1 MNQQTSHDDVLKS
14 EPFDLLNGKAHTSY
28 RGEQYSVKSLSN
40 EELLSHTKLAAQ
52 HEKEAT
58 LRLLDYLAEVESR
71 RLYSLRAYS
80 SLWEFVVKE
89 LRYSDSQASERIHAM
104 RLLKKVPE
112 VKKHIEGG
120 ELSMTTAAQI
130 NRFLHQ
136 ESKSSPMKWQ
146 PEKTSKLIALCK
158 HKSKREVEAVLV
170 AESNCPVEK
179 PKDKERL
186 LSTELRELKF
196 VVSKEVSDLL
206 EELRA
211 VKPISLSKVFEAGL
225 KRLLSE
231 AKEKNTVRMRRR
243 TEGSRSAQAVTIPNA
258 KTKVDASAST
268 GIINGAQNTGPTQNP
283 ENETTYSGT
292 REPFPQNSPFLATVN
307 EPELCV
313 AIEKAQPSRS
323 HSRYIPKAIRQTL
336 WQRSEGRCEYNDQLS
351 QRRCESRYQLEF
363 EHCMPFAVGGKTV
376 SDNLR
381 VLCREHNRLMAIQ
394 YYGPKKIESH
404 LRV

>member
-1 MNQQTSHDDVLKS
+1 MNQQRSHGDELKRNTIDLLKS
-14 EPFDLLNGKAHTSY
+14 EMEPNNRVSNHSM
-28 RGEQYSVKSLSN
+28 KSLSN

-52 HEKEAT
+52 NEKEAT
-58 LRLLDYLAEVESR
+58 LRLLDYLAEVEAR
-71 RLYSLRAYS
+71 RLYSLRAYT

-89 LRYSDSQASERIHAM
+89 LHYSESQASERIHAM

-112 VKKHIEGG
+112 VKKHIEEG

-292 REPFPQNSPFLATVN
+292 NEPFPLNSPFPATVK
-307 EPELCV
+307 EPELC
-313 AIEKAQPSRS
+313 AANEKAQPARS
-323 HSRYIPKAIRQTL
+323 HSRYIPKAIRQSV
-336 WQRSEGRCEYNDQLS
+336 WQRAAGRCEYKDQLS
-351 QRRCESRYQLEF
+351 QRRCESRYRLEF
-363 EHCMPFAVGGKTV
+363 EHCQPFATGGQTHA
-376 SDNLR
+376 DNMR
-381 VLCREHNRLMAIQ
+381 VLCREHNRLMAIH
-394 YYGPKKIESH
+394 YYGPKKMESYI
-404 LRV
+404 RV